1 MTKLEWAFA
10 HGCKR
15 PCEDVKQM
23 IVAAAMNH
31 MTVDDRFIVA
41 HFCPSHFGMSN
52 TAHCYA
58 TACEDCWN
66 DEVEE

>member
-15 PCEDVKQM
+15 PCEYVKQM
-23 IVAAAMNH
+23 IVAAVMNN
-31 MTVDDRFIVA
+31 MTVDGRFIVA
-41 HFCPSHFGMSN
+41 NFCPSHYGMSN

-58 TACEDCWN
+58 TACTDCWN
-66 DEVEE
+66 EEVEE